1 MTTTSFKPSYIPPHL
16 EGRVSDFRRASDG
29 GVSFFDPRAATG
41 TFGPEASRTTIQPD
55 MYDATFGDKRFDL
68 PSAADQQY
76 GIPGPPKTLTSMA
89 HDWLVD
95 KGRQGLQYG
104 TSSQGRAA
112 GTVGLL
118 GALAGGV
125 AGFAGEGGS
134 LGKGLLYAL
143 LAGTAGVGLTAA
155 GQNLNANRERNREQV
170 SLSKKAFADS
180 DLMSLLSQNFSIPE
194 QDKRIYLAAA
204 ARLQSREK
212 DELARLLR
220 VTAGA
225 AAGAMIARYLRGK
238 GLLNAVMGGMLGA
251 FVGRAFSPQPSF
263 NNLGQ
268 LSVLN
273 LYR

>member
-1 MTTTSFKPSYIPPHL
+1 MTATSFKPNYIPPHL
-16 EGRVSDFRRASDG
+16 EGRVSDFQRSPDG
-29 GVSFFDPRAATG
+29 SVSFFDPRAATG
-41 TFGPEASRTTIQPD
+41 TFGPAASRTTIQPD
-55 MYDATFGDKRFDL
+55 MYDSTFGDKRFNL
-68 PSAADQQY
+68 AEAAENQH
-76 GIPGPPKTLTSMA
+76 GLPGPQKTFTTMA

-95 KGRQGLQYG
+95 KGRQGLNYG
-104 TSSQGRAA
+104 TSSQGKAV

-118 GALAGGV
+118 SALAGGA
-125 AGFAGEGGS
+125 AGFVGEDGS
-134 LGKGLLYAL
+134 AGKGLLYAL
-143 LAGTAGVGLTAA
+143 LAGTAGAGLTAA

-170 SLSKKAFADS
+170 DLTKKAFADL
-180 DLMSLLSQNFSIPE
+180 DLMSILSQNFSIPE
-194 QDKRIYLAAA
+194 QDKRIYLAAV

-238 GLLNAVMGGMLGA
+238 GLLNTVMGGMMGA